1 MGRDRAAERSEG
13 RGWEARSRPGVRA
26 RATNGLRAA
35 VPDSVSRRK
44 SEPLQADRDSASVSG
59 GNRREEVP
67 TSPASS
73 AGVGGSS
80 ARDFRPRAERR
91 QAPRST
97 GHRREHDAR
106 RPQRSFYARVEGVVR
121 DVGAFRTVALKDV
134 VARQFDGH
142 PFVARQGIALA
153 ERRGWIERREA
164 KGPKGGGY
172 TVLVATP
179 AGAARAAALWR
190 ECDRS
195 EQRAHSGVV
204 KPAELAHDVAV
215 YRAALDAQRRIEA
228 KGGRVTRVR
237 IDAELKG
244 LVAARGE
251 RARQAQGAVAAEAE
265 RQRAAADLG
274 LPVRDGKVLVPDAQL
289 EYATAAGDVG
299 RCNVEVASEHYNG
312 REIRAKAA
320 AGFQMYAAAGRAA
333 EVVRRALG
341 GGSGRGSGGGILDEE
356 LFEL

>member
-1 MGRDRAAERSEG
+1 MERAEG
-13 RGWEARSRPGVRA
+13 RSWEARSRAGVRA
-26 RATNGLRAA
+26 RATNGLRSA
-35 VPDSVSRRK
+35 VTDSLLRRK
-44 SEPLQADRDSASVSG
+44 PEALPAARDHPGSVAG
-59 GNRREEVP
+59 ANRREEVRP
-67 TSPASS
+67 SPASA
-73 AGVGGSS
+73 AGVAPSSRKDFDPRVERVQGS
-80 ARDFRPRAERR
+80 
-91 QAPRST
+91 QRS
-97 GHRREHDAR
+97 GHRREYDAR
-106 RPQRSFYARVEGVVR
+106 QPQRSFYARVEGVVK
-121 DVGAFRTVALKDV
+121 DVGVFRTVALKDV
-134 VARQFDGH
+134 VDRQFDGH
-142 PFVARQGIALA
+142 PFAARQGIALA
-153 ERRGWIERREA
+153 ERRGWIERRQA
-164 KGPKGGGY
+164 KGPQGGSY

-215 YRAALDAQRRIEA
+215 YRAAVDAQRRIEA

-251 RARQAQGAVAAEAE
+251 RARQAAGGAAADAERRRAAE
-265 RQRAAADLG
+265 DLG
-274 LPVRDGKVLVPDAQL
+274 LPVEHGKVLVPDAQL
-289 EYATAAGDVG
+289 EYVTAAGDVA

-333 EVVRRALG
+333 AVVRRALS
-341 GGSGRGSGGGILDEE
+341 GGSGRGRGGGVLDEE